1 MGNVLFYVH
10 IYFIPKSGGTSFFA
24 LFFYMHLTASRCGF
38 NIYPLQLRQVVEQ
51 DNKNF
56 SSFDIA
62 SPRWF
67 KENYLVIFAICTII
81 GWKVFGYNLIVML
94 AAMVAVPKEMI
105 EAALNLSKTPATLKQ
120 LRCVWRQERFSIC
133 RTAIRALRWS
143 LSMAL
148 TLTGAMCACLM
159 QRAAKIWKN
168 VINFR
173 YRAKFA
179 V

>member
-1 MGNVLFYVH
+1 
-10 IYFIPKSGGTSFFA
+10 
-24 LFFYMHLTASRCGF
+24 MHLTASRCGF

-81 GWKVFGYNLIVML
+81 GWKVFGYNIIVML

-105 EAALNLSKTPATLKQ
+105 DGSVEFVENTGNLKTATLRLATGEIFYLQ
-120 LRCVWRQERFSIC
+120 DSNQSI
-133 RTAIRALRWS
+133 ALEAVHGFDFDWS
-143 LSMAL
+143 NV
-148 TLTGAMCACLM
+148 CLFDAESGENLEK
-159 QRAAKIWKN
+159 RN
-168 VINFR
+168 
-173 YRAKFA
+173 
-179 V
+179 

>member
-1 MGNVLFYVH
+1 MGNVLFCV
-10 IYFIPKSGGTSFFA
+10 
-24 LFFYMHLTASRCGF
+24 HLTASRCRF

-105 EAALNLSKTPATLKQ
+105 EAA
-120 LRCVWRQERFSIC
+120 
-133 RTAIRALRWS
+133 
-143 LSMAL
+143 
-148 TLTGAMCACLM
+148 
-159 QRAAKIWKN
+159 
-168 VINFR
+168 
-173 YRAKFA
+173 
-179 V
+179 

>member
-10 IYFIPKSGGTSFFA
+10 
-24 LFFYMHLTASRCGF
+24 LTASRCRF

-81 GWKVFGYNLIVML
+81 GWKVFGYNIIVML

-105 EAALNLSKTPATLKQ
+105 EAVLNLSKTPAT
-120 LRCVWRQERFSIC
+120 
-133 RTAIRALRWS
+133 
-143 LSMAL
+143 
-148 TLTGAMCACLM
+148 
-159 QRAAKIWKN
+159 
-168 VINFR
+168 
-173 YRAKFA
+173 
-179 V
+179 